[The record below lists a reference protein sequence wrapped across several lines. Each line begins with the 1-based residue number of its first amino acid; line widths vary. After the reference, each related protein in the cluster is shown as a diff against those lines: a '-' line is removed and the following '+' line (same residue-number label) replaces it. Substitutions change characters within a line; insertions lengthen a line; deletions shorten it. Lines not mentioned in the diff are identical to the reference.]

1 MTTAE
6 VSRLE
11 EDLKALAAD
20 KLAKGDTSAWL
31 AYSDAAERINAA
43 FIDSIL
49 ASDKRAKAR
58 RARSD
63 QRRSMG
69 AAR

>member
-6 VSRLE
+6 ITRLE
-11 EDLKALAAD
+11 EDFKRLAAD

-31 AYSDAAERINAA
+31 AYSDAAECLNTA
-43 FIDSIL
+43 FINSIL

-58 RARSD
+58 RARSE
-63 QRRSMG
+63 QRRLHG

>member
-6 VSRLE
+6 ITRLE
-11 EDLKALAAD
+11 EEFKTLAGD

-31 AYSDAAERINAA
+31 AYSDAAERLNAA
-43 FIDSIL
+43 FINSII

-58 RARSD
+58 RARSE
-63 QRRSMG
+63 QRRLQG
-69 AAR
+69 ASR